1 MTVLDML
8 QEKKV
13 YVCVGGG
20 NWGEE
25 KGVWLGG
32 VVVIVRSKAE

>member
-1 MTVLDML
+1 M
-8 QEKKV
+8 
-13 YVCVGGG
+13 CVWGGG